1 MVNDTIDAM
10 PTIMF
15 LNRLTTLF
23 TRYVGITL
31 YGFGLIGALLN
42 MYVFSKSALRSNP
55 CCLFLLALNI
65 VDFLHIHNGLLVR
78 IMQHGF
84 HWDPMLILPSLCQVR
99 HYIVYVLITLYA
111 ILLILASCER
121 YASTC
126 KRGTQWRR
134 FSKSATVCYTLLGST
149 LICCF
154 VCLFVIFC
162 YSVDETSLC
171 AARNGVCTTL
181 TMVYTSVMIGFIPP
195 IFTAVF
201 ICLTLRNLRNIRHRS
216 RAAPISYRTYM
227 RIKDANEQLTSMFF
241 MQITAMLVSSLP
253 YASLLVY
260 QLSTR
265 HMNKTPLRTVWEQ
278 NIAQFIYLLTYVNYV
293 CSAYVYLATSPV
305 YRQHLM
311 STSKLSPARFGVG
324 NEFPGSVLMSMSRAE
339 NRERVLLMPASS
351 SEVTTEKQHHHP
363 RAERSQRM
371 SSHQELSKVVVD
383 AIINASKADRV

>member
-1 MVNDTIDAM
+1 
-10 PTIMF
+10 
-15 LNRLTTLF
+15 
-23 TRYVGITL
+23 
-31 YGFGLIGALLN
+31 
-42 MYVFSKSALRSNP
+42 
-55 CCLFLLALNI
+55 
-65 VDFLHIHNGLLVR
+65 
-78 IMQHGF
+78 
-84 HWDPMLILPSLCQVR
+84 
-99 HYIVYVLITLYA
+99 
-111 ILLILASCER
+111 
-121 YASTC
+121 
-126 KRGTQWRR
+126 
-134 FSKSATVCYTLLGST
+134 
-149 LICCF
+149 
-154 VCLFVIFC
+154 
-162 YSVDETSLC
+162 
-171 AARNGVCTTL
+171 
-181 TMVYTSVMIGFIPP
+181 
-195 IFTAVF
+195 
-201 ICLTLRNLRNIRHRS
+201 
-216 RAAPISYRTYM
+216 M